1 MSIHPAFRARR
12 ARSLR
17 GGLPAI
23 LLLAALLAL
32 TVSLPAAAQI
42 QPQQED
48 ALAAISPHLE
58 SQLAAG
64 NEPVSFLVVLDD
76 QVDAKAALQAAEFA
90 AAEPLDRTAR
100 ATELYHTL
108 TRRAL
113 ASQAP
118 LRAWLDAHG
127 VAYRPFYIVN
137 MIEVRGDAAIAQALR
152 GFAEVDRLA
161 ANPFVFSQETAGL
174 QRSAHF
180 LSSHTFLQG
189 QEAAPASR
197 MTTTQLP
204 YGLVY
209 TRAPQV
215 WDLGFRGQGIV
226 VASQDT
232 GVQWD
237 HTALKASY
245 RGWNVQ
251 QAQANHVYNWYDVWG
266 EDSCTTDP
274 QIPCDDSGHGTHTV
288 GTMTGD
294 ATADGLAIIGMA
306 PGAQWIGCR
315 NMLDGWGTP
324 ASYAACF
331 EFMLAPYPQDGD
343 PFTDGKPELAP
354 HIINN
359 SWGCPPSEGCD
370 IDSLRRVVETA
381 RSAGQVVVAS
391 AGNNGPACSTVQ
403 FPISMYAAAFSIG
416 AHNSDGLLAGFSSR
430 GPVTA
435 DGSGRL
441 KPELTAPGVFVFSS
455 VPYNNYDSYSGTS
468 MASPHTAGAIAL
480 LWSAAPELIGNVD
493 LTEQVLV
500 KSATPVLDSQCLPS
514 ATPVSPN
521 PAYGYGLLDIY
532 AAVEMALTPWQAVV
546 KVTNATDDP
555 QDQINVVLVDQLT
568 GYTYRTSTGFNGLA
582 RIPLLYYGTYSL
594 RIGEGADLLV
604 IDGIR
609 VEAGSEPVEGTGTD
623 AQWKAAYRIERRTDV
638 FFPSDRLFLP
648 SVVRN

>member
-1 MSIHPAFRARR
+1 
-12 ARSLR
+12 
-17 GGLPAI
+17 
-23 LLLAALLAL
+23 
-32 TVSLPAAAQI
+32 
-42 QPQQED
+42 
-48 ALAAISPHLE
+48 
-58 SQLAAG
+58 
-64 NEPVSFLVVLDD
+64 
-76 QVDAKAALQAAEFA
+76 
-90 AAEPLDRTAR
+90 
-100 ATELYHTL
+100 
-108 TRRAL
+108 
-113 ASQAP
+113 
-118 LRAWLDAHG
+118 
-127 VAYRPFYIVN
+127 
-137 MIEVRGDAAIAQALR
+137 
-152 GFAEVDRLA
+152 
-161 ANPFVFSQETAGL
+161 
-174 QRSAHF
+174 
-180 LSSHTFLQG
+180 
-189 QEAAPASR
+189 
-197 MTTTQLP
+197 
-204 YGLVY
+204 
-209 TRAPQV
+209 
-215 WDLGFRGQGIV
+215 
-226 VASQDT
+226 
-232 GVQWD
+232 
-237 HTALKASY
+237 
-245 RGWNVQ
+245 
-251 QAQANHVYNWYDVWG
+251 
-266 EDSCTTDP
+266 
-274 QIPCDDSGHGTHTV
+274 
-288 GTMTGD
+288 
-294 ATADGLAIIGMA
+294 
-306 PGAQWIGCR
+306 
-315 NMLDGWGTP
+315 MLDGWGTP

>member
-1 MSIHPAFRARR
+1 MSIHPALQPRR
-12 ARSLR
+12 VRHQWR
-17 GGLPAI
+17 RLPAV

-32 TVSLPAAAQI
+32 AVSLPAAAQI

-58 SQLAAG
+58 SELAAAG
-64 NEPVSFLVVLDD
+64 EPVSFLVVLGE
-76 QVDAKAALQAAEFA
+76 QVDAQAALEAADFA

-100 ATELYHTL
+100 ATALYRTL

-118 LRAWLDAHG
+118 LRAWLDARG
-127 VAYRPFYIVN
+127 IDYRPFYIVN
-137 MIEVRGDAAIAQALR
+137 MIEVRGDAATAQALR
-152 GFAEVDRLA
+152 SFAEVDRLV
-161 ANPFVFSQETAGL
+161 ANPLVASQEAGDF
-174 QRSAHF
+174 QKAASF
-180 LSSHTFLQG
+180 LTSRDFLQD
-189 QEAAPASR
+189 QEAGPA
-197 MTTTQLP
+197 THTETDALP

-209 TRAPQV
+209 ARAPEV
-215 WDLGFRGQGIV
+215 WEMGFRGQGIV

-237 HTALKASY
+237 HPALKASY
-245 RGWNVQ
+245 RGWNA
-251 QAQANHVYNWYDVWG
+251 AQNFAYHVYNWYDAWG
-266 EDSCTTDP
+266 ADSCTSDP

-294 ATADGLAIIGMA
+294 AAADNFEIIGMA

-343 PFTDGKPELAP
+343 PFTDGKPERAP

-359 SWGCPPSEGCD
+359 SWGCPPDEGCD
-370 IDSLRRVVETA
+370 VDSLRRVVETV

-391 AGNNGPACSTVQ
+391 AGNNGSACSTVQ
-403 FPISMYAAAFSIG
+403 YPISMYAAAFSVG
-416 AHNSDGLLAGFSSR
+416 AHSSDGLLAYFSSR

-441 KPELTAPGVFVFSS
+441 KPEITAPGVHVISANLGGGYIS
-455 VPYNNYDSYSGTS
+455 MSGTS

-493 LTEQVLV
+493 LTEQVLI
-500 KSATPVLDSQCLPS
+500 KSATPVPDNQCLPGP
-514 ATPVSPN
+514 TPVSPN

-532 AAVEMALTPWQAVV
+532 AAVQMALTPRQAAV
-546 KVTNATDDP
+546 KVTNTADEP
-555 QDQINVVLVDQLT
+555 QDQLNVVLVDKLT
-568 GYTYRTSTGFNGLA
+568 GYAYRAETGFDGVA
-582 RIPLLYYGTYSL
+582 RIPLLYHGTYSL
-594 RIGEGADLLV
+594 RISEGADLLV
-604 IDGIR
+604 IDDIR
-609 VEAGSEPVEGTGTD
+609 VEAGSEPV
-623 AQWKAAYRIERRTDV
+623 WKTAYRIERHV
-638 FFPSDRLFLP
+638 FTEQLFLP
-648 SVVRN
+648 TVMRN